1 MKLSP
6 GSQTDWEAVKRR
18 YDENAPIPFDDEDR
32 AEGLYDP
39 NNEAEV
45 EEFFRNATVIY
56 PDGST
61 RKPPAKEEVSLRL
74 SQDVLAYYR
83 SKGENWQG
91 VIDEALRRAMN
102 IR

>member
-1 MKLSP
+1 MKLSS

-18 YDENAPIPFDDEDR
+18 YDENAPISFDDEDR

-45 EEFFRNATVIY
+45 EVFFRNATVIY
-56 PDGST
+56 LDGST
-61 RKPPAKEEVSLRL
+61 RKLPAKEEVSLHL

-83 SKGENWQG
+83 AKGEGGRQR
-91 VIDEALRRAMN
+91 LMRRCGA
-102 IR
+102 R

>member
-6 GSQTDWEAVKRR
+6 ESQTDWEAVKRR

-45 EEFFRNATVIY
+45 DEFFRNATVIY
-56 PDGST
+56 PDGSR
-61 RKPPAKEEVSLRL
+61 RKLHAKEQVSLEL
-74 SQDVLAYYR
+74 SEDVLAYDR
-83 SKGENWQG
+83 AKGEDWQAA
-91 VIDEALRRAMN
+91 IDETLRRSMSS
-102 IR
+102 

>member
-18 YDENAPIPFDDEDR
+18 YDTDAPIPFDDEDR

-45 EEFFRNATVIY
+45 DEFFRNATVIY
-56 PDGST
+56 PGGRT
-61 RKPPAKEEVSLRL
+61 RKLHAKEEVSLQL
-74 SQDVLAYYR
+74 SEDVLAYYR
-83 SKGENWQG
+83 SKGDDWQAA
-91 VIDEALRRAMN
+91 IDEALRRSMSA
-102 IR
+102 

>member
-1 MKLSP
+1 MKLTP

-18 YDENAPIPFDDEDR
+18 YDEDAPIPFDDEDR

-45 EEFFRNATVIY
+45 EEFLRNATIIY

-61 RKPPAKEEVSLRL
+61 RKPLAKEEVSLHL
-74 SQDVLAYYR
+74 SPDVLAYYR
-83 SKGENWQG
+83 SKGEDWQAA
-91 VIDEALRRAMN
+91 IDEALRRSMDV
-102 IR
+102 R